1 MRVITGSARGVRLKT
16 PDGMQTRPTADRVKE
31 AVFSIIQFE
40 IEGRKVLD
48 LFAGTGQ
55 LGIEALSRGA
65 GHAVFVD
72 ARREAVAL
80 VRENLKRTRLSDR
93 AETVQGDYLDYL
105 SRCRQTF
112 DVILLDPPYAEV
124 FLETAL
130 QKISEIDIL
139 SDGGIIICE
148 RPAEK
153 SHPGQFPGLSAGKDY
168 RYGKTLVTLYRK
180 DSHREEP

>member
-55 LGIEALSRGA
+55 LGIEALSRDA
-65 GHAVFVD
+65 EHAVFVD

-105 SRCRQTF
+105 SRCR
-112 DVILLDPPYAEV
+112 
-124 FLETAL
+124 
-130 QKISEIDIL
+130 
-139 SDGGIIICE
+139 
-148 RPAEK
+148 
-153 SHPGQFPGLSAGKDY
+153 
-168 RYGKTLVTLYRK
+168 
-180 DSHREEP
+180 